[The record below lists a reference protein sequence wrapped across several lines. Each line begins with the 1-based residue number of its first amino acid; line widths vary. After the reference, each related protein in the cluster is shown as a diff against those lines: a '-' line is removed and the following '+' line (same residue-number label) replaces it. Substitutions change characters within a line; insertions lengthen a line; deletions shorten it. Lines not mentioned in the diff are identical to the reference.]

1 MLAKLAAERIEAR
14 PTWKPMHLQPLFAG
28 CRMFGHDLSRA
39 PVCERLFEQG
49 ICLPSGSSM
58 SETDRVRVIA
68 CMDAAFAPM
77 RAAVA

>member
-1 MLAKLAAERIEAR
+1 
-14 PTWKPMHLQPLFAG
+14 
-28 CRMFGHDLSRA
+28 MFGHDLSRA